1 VFNKQYMN
9 YMYEMTGEI
18 KETPWEDYG
27 VKVPQ
32 IAWQTDRKEE
42 EEEMESPILPSK
54 SEPTNFYDPN
64 DVHRLH
70 RRHHSMVPQP
80 QDVQNEEMSS
90 VRNLLETLQFD

>member
-1 VFNKQYMN
+1 MN

-42 EEEMESPILPSK
+42 EEEMESPYCPASRSQLIFTTQTMFTAFTAATTQWSH
-54 SEPTNFYDPN
+54 S
-64 DVHRLH
+64 HRMC
-70 RRHHSMVPQP
+70 RMKR
-80 QDVQNEEMSS
+80 
-90 VRNLLETLQFD
+90 